1 MPNLKVA
8 NPYDGSELAQVP
20 LADEAEIDAVIAAA
34 HKTFDATRNTQPFDR
49 SRILL
54 SAAEALKKRRGEF
67 ADCIVA
73 EAGKPITFAEAEVD
87 RAVNTLTAAAE
98 EARRAAQG
106 EWLDLDAYPPGKG
119 HVGFVKRFP
128 LGVIYGISPFN
139 FPLNLVLHKVAPAI
153 ATGNTIVLKPSPRTP
168 MTAIKLG
175 ELLAEAGCPKGQV
188 NVIVTPNE
196 LAERAA
202 HDPRVRHITFTGSS
216 AIGWKLKQNIPADK
230 RVTLELGGNAPLIIH
245 DDADLNAAIPIAASG
260 AFGYAGQSCISV
272 QRILVQQS
280 IYPTFRDRFLQHIRE
295 KIKTGDPRDRS
306 VIVGPMI
313 DADALKRVR
322 SAIDDALRGGAKV
335 LCGNEVIGP
344 CLTPTVIEN
353 ADPKCPLVAAEVF
366 APVATLHR
374 YNTFDEALA
383 MANDSVY

>member
-1 MPNLKVA
+1 
-8 NPYDGSELAQVP
+8 
-20 LADEAEIDAVIAAA
+20 
-34 HKTFDATRNTQPFDR
+34 
-49 SRILL
+49 
-54 SAAEALKKRRGEF
+54 
-67 ADCIVA
+67 
-73 EAGKPITFAEAEVD
+73 
-87 RAVNTLTAAAE
+87 
-98 EARRAAQG
+98 
-106 EWLDLDAYPPGKG
+106 
-119 HVGFVKRFP
+119 
-128 LGVIYGISPFN
+128 
-139 FPLNLVLHKVAPAI
+139 
-153 ATGNTIVLKPSPRTP
+153 

-383 MANDSVY
+383 MANDSVYGLQAGVFTREISKAWHAFESLEFGGVTINQAPTWRVETMPYGGVKQSGFGREGIKYAMQEMTEPRVIVMKIE